1 MRLLIT
7 LAVAQPTSIPI
18 DYQEYLMSA
27 VYHLVSNGDADYARF
42 VHDEGYSAPDDSRRF
57 KPFTHSWLRLPG
69 TRREISGNRIL
80 LSPGTAQ
87 WQISSPLNE
96 FLQPFVKGLLALG
109 ALRLGDIHLPIE
121 AVQALDDAP
130 LGSAAHFKS
139 LSPIVA
145 TLPRKD
151 GGVDYIRPLENPDI
165 FSETVRKGLVAKY
178 EALYKSKPSDE
189 RLTIEF
195 DRPYLE
201 RRHGGTKLIRFK
213 GIDII
218 GILAPFTATGSEE
231 LITLGYSA
239 GFGSKCACGFGCVEK
254 V

>member
-7 LAVAQPTSIPI
+7 LSVARPISIPI

-27 VYHLVSNGDADYARF
+27 AYQLVSNGDADYARF
-42 VHDEGYSAPDDSRRF
+42 VHDEGYGAPGDSRRF

-69 TRREISGNRIL
+69 TRREISGNQIL

-96 FLQPFVKGLLALG
+96 FLQPFVKGLLVLG
-109 ALRLGDIHLPIE
+109 ALRLGDIQLPIE
-121 AVQALDDAP
+121 TVQVLEDTS
-130 LGSAAHFKS
+130 LGSEARFKS

-151 GGVDYIRPLENPDI
+151 GGIDYIRPLENPDA

-178 EALYKSKPSDE
+178 KALYNSKPSDE

-195 DRPYLE
+195 DRTYLE
-201 RRHGGTKLIRFK
+201 RRHGGTKLTRFK
-213 GIDII
+213 GIDIV
-218 GILAPFTATGSEE
+218 GILAPFTATGSKE
-231 LITLGYSA
+231 LIALGYSA
-239 GFGSKCACGFGCVEK
+239 GFGSKCACGFGCVERA
-254 V
+254 